1 MYWFWKFFIQQSKF
15 SFLLMLSLIGF
26 GIFAIIAIPKES
38 NPEVIVPVGF
48 VVTTLP
54 GASATDIESL
64 ITDKIEQGIE
74 GNLTDLKKM
83 TSTSQEGVSSVV
95 FEFEADANV
104 DDSIQELKNEIDKI
118 KSELPTDAE
127 DPFVSEVDFVDQPI
141 VTVAVSGDVSD
152 AEFADLADTL
162 ETELERIQNVSRA
175 EVSGVRTREVTIIID
190 QTLLSR
196 YDLTLNEVV
205 SVIQRS
211 NATFPVGSITTEG
224 IAYNIA
230 FEGDIAVTAAI
241 PDLPVAV
248 RGGQPVYV
256 RDIAV
261 VEDGYKE
268 ANSLSRLSLLGEP
281 TEKSIS
287 LSIFKG
293 KGGDITRISR
303 EVEDRIIGLQEPGE
317 LLEGLTAVLLLDSG
331 EQITKELGR
340 LVRSGVSTILLV
352 MLLLIFTIGL
362 REGLIAAA
370 AIPLSFTIGFIGL
383 LLSGN
388 TINFVSLFALILA
401 VGILVDSAIV
411 MIEGINRRMK
421 ESAQIDK
428 TEAAL
433 LTIKEFNIPLTTGTL
448 TTIAMFSGLFLVG
461 GISGQFISA
470 IPFTVNFILA
480 ASLLVALGFI
490 PLIAAIFLRRRT
502 ESKMDALQQKYSRKL
517 EKWYRGMLE
526 SFLMSKKK
534 KIIFVST
541 IMIGFFI
548 ALSLPFVGLVKVTFF
563 EQSDIDWIFAE
574 IEMQQGTQ
582 LTTTDIVSR
591 RVEEILYNNPDIES
605 FTTTVGSSAEFS
617 SNSGSQS
624 GAKLANF
631 FITLRS
637 DRTKTSTVVVEDL
650 QKSLSVIKEG
660 AVTIGQPSDGPPT
673 GAAIVV
679 RLLGDDLEE
688 LTIATLRA
696 AEFLK
701 TIPGATSVETST
713 NNNSTEFV
721 FTLNKAKAIALGLD
735 PFSVSQ
741 TLRTAVYGTEA
752 TSITTSS
759 DDIDVIVK
767 LALNANYLDSGNTS
781 DTTIDT
787 LENLTLQLQNGES
800 VLLSSIVETS
810 LRESS
815 SVISHEGGQR
825 ILNLS
830 GDVTSN
836 ANAREVN
843 AEFLSRVRIEAQIP
857 DNITIS
863 TGGENE
869 ESNEAFQDMF
879 YALIVGVLL
888 MLAVLVL
895 QFNSYRH
902 TFYVLSILPFSLIG
916 IMLGLSLT
924 QLPLSFPS
932 IMGFV
937 ALSGIVV
944 NNSILLIDQMNNN
957 RRRNPKKTLQNNVID
972 AAVSRLRPIL
982 LTTLT
987 TVVGIYPLTYAS
999 DLWSP
1004 LAWAVMFGLSF
1015 SVVIT
1020 LLLIPIIYNRK
1031 PGDLS

>member
-1 MYWFWKFFIQQSKF
+1 
-15 SFLLMLSLIGF
+15 MLTLIGF
-26 GIFAIIAIPKES
+26 GIFSIVAIPKES
-38 NPEVIVPVGF
+38 NPEVIVPIGI

-83 TSTSQEGVSSVV
+83 TSTSQEGLSSVV
-95 FEFEADANV
+95 FEFEAEANV

-118 KSELPTDAE
+118 KSELPSDAE

-141 VTVAVSGDVSD
+141 VTVAISGDLSD
-152 AEFADLADTL
+152 AEFSELADNL
-162 ETELERIQNVSRA
+162 ETELERIDNVSRA
-175 EVSGVRTREVTIIID
+175 VPSGVRTREVTVIID

-196 YDLTLNEVV
+196 FDLSLNEVV
-205 SVIQRS
+205 AGIQRS
-211 NATFPVGSITTEG
+211 NATFPIGSITTEG
-224 IAYNIA
+224 VIYNVA
-230 FEGDIAVTAAI
+230 FEGDILVTAVV
-241 PDLPVAV
+241 PDIPVAV

-256 RDIAV
+256 RDIAI
-261 VEDGYKE
+261 VEDGYRE
-268 ANSLSRLSLLGEP
+268 ASSLSRLSLDGNP

-287 LSIFKG
+287 FSVFKS
-293 KGGDITRISR
+293 KGGDITKIAD
-303 EVEDRIIGLQEPGE
+303 EVGDRILELQASGE
-317 LLEGLTAVLLLDSG
+317 LLDGLTAELLLDSG
-331 EQITKELGR
+331 EQIKEELTR
-340 LVRSGVSTILLV
+340 LVRSGVTTIVLV
-352 MLLLIFTIGL
+352 IILLIFTIGW
-362 REGLIAAA
+362 REGLIAGA

-421 ESAQIDK
+421 EDPQIDK
-428 TEAAL
+428 IKAAL
-433 LTIKEFNIPLTTGTL
+433 LTIKEFNIPLMTGTL

-470 IPFTVNFILA
+470 IPFTVNFILV

-502 ESKMDALQQKYSRKL
+502 ESKMDTLQQKYSRIL
-517 EKWYRGMLE
+517 EDWYRTKLRSFLE
-526 SFLMSKKK
+526 SRKKK
-534 KIIFVST
+534 VIFVS
-541 IMIGFFI
+541 IILVGFVISLAMPIIG
-548 ALSLPFVGLVKVTFF
+548 VVKVTFF

-574 IEMQQGTQ
+574 IEMQQGTE
-582 LTTTDIVSR
+582 LGTTDLVAR
-591 RVEEILYNNPDIES
+591 RVEEILYNDPDIES

-631 FITLRS
+631 FITLRE
-637 DRTKTSTVVVEDL
+637 DRPITSTQVVERL
-650 QKSLSVIKEG
+650 QENLRIINEG
-660 AVTIGQPSDGPPT
+660 AVTVGQPSDGPPT
-673 GAAIVV
+673 GAAVVV
-679 RLLGDDLEE
+679 RFLGEDLDE
-688 LTIATLRA
+688 LTGATLRA
-696 AEFLK
+696 SEFLK
-701 TIPGATSVETST
+701 TIPGTTNIETST

-721 FTLNKAKAIALGLD
+721 FTLNKAKAIGYGLD

-741 TLRTAVYGTEA
+741 TLRTAVNGTEA
-752 TSITTSS
+752 TSVTTSS
-759 DDIDVIVK
+759 DDIDIVVK
-767 LALNANYLDSGNTS
+767 LALNSDYIDSSNTS
-781 DTTIDT
+781 DTTINT
-787 LENLTLQLQNGES
+787 LENISLQLQNGES
-800 VLLSSIVETS
+800 ILLSSIVDTS

-815 SVISHEGGQR
+815 SVINHQDSKR
-825 ILNLS
+825 IIVLN
-830 GDVTSN
+830 GDVTSD

-843 AEFLSRVRIEAQIP
+843 AEFLSRVRAEAQIP
-857 DNITIS
+857 DSIELS
-863 TGGENE
+863 TGGESE
-869 ESNEAFQDMF
+869 ESNEAFRDMF
-879 YALIVGVLL
+879 YALIVGVVL

-916 IMLGLSLT
+916 IMTGLSLT

-957 RRRNPKKTLQNNVID
+957 RRKYPEKSIKENVVD

-1031 PGDLS
+1031 PGELS